1 MSNSKDKVRSIRFDA
16 DDLKRLE
23 KLAREDDSN
32 VSQIIRRL
40 VRRYLEADNCARVG
54 NEAKL

>member
-16 DDLKRLE
+16 DDLKSLE
-23 KLAREDDSN
+23 KIAREDDSN

-40 VRRYLEADNCARVG
+40 VRRFLKADNFARVG
-54 NEAKL
+54 ASK